1 MITIEQQKDVRARTE
16 ALNRYLYPPKKGG
29 TLKRMLLYIGIL
41 LACCAAVSC
50 RSSREEV
57 SASANP
63 YLNRYLA
70 VPADSA
76 SLTVSDP
83 AQATG
88 RLNDE
93 QLHEQVNPE
102 KEASWADVLSRIMDY
117 FWPGRR

>member
-1 MITIEQQKDVRARTE
+1 M
-16 ALNRYLYPPKKGG
+16 KK
-29 TLKRMLLYIGIL
+29 MLSYIAIL

-50 RSSREEV
+50 RSSREAE
-57 SASANP
+57 ATSANP

-76 SLTVSDP
+76 SRTASDP
-83 AQATG
+83 SRAIG

-102 KEASWADVLSRIMDY
+102 KEASWTDVLSRIMDY

>member
-1 MITIEQQKDVRARTE
+1 MITIEQQKDVRERTE

-57 SASANP
+57 ASANP

>member
-1 MITIEQQKDVRARTE
+1 MITIEQLKNVRERTE
-16 ALNRYLYPPKKGG
+16 ALNRYLYPPKGG
-29 TLKRMLLYIGIL
+29 TLKKMLLYIGIL

-50 RSSREEV
+50 RSSREAV

-76 SLTVSDP
+76 SLTASDP
-83 AQATG
+83 AQAIG

-102 KEASWADVLSRIMDY
+102 KEALWADVLSRIMDY